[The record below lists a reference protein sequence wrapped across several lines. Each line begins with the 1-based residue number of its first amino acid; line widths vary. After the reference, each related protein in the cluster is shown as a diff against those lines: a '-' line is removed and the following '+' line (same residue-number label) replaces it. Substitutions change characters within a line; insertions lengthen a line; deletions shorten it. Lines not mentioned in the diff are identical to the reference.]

1 VIKFFISLFIIS
13 LAVGCG
19 SPASKQ
25 KIAQEQL
32 RQAELQAQKEQENM
46 RRAQELKRLE
56 EEQTLLWDEMSK

>member
-1 VIKFFISLFIIS
+1 M
-13 LAVGCG
+13 GCG